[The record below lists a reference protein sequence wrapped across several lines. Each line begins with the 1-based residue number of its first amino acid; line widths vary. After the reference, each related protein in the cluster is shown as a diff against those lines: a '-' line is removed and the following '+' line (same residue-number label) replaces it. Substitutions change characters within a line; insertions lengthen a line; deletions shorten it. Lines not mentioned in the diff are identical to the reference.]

1 MNLPNITIVN
11 GAGGLQ
17 RPPAGQDHIA
27 GLIAYMSTLP
37 SGFSSTD
44 RIKKVN
50 SLAQAVSLGI
60 NLNYVDATAPTGSYL
75 VTATGSNGDTITL
88 THLNVKGATVTLGTY
103 TKVAGDTTAA
113 NVATGIAAAINAGT
127 NVHGYSAT
135 TSTATV
141 NITAPK
147 FNGVFS
153 GTLAATIV
161 GTIAGTLT
169 QFASGTMSPIAC
181 LYYHVS
187 EFFRLMPNGE
197 LYISIPGTSYGSGFP
212 EVMTLV
218 NFADGKIRQIGVMND
233 LSTAFATS
241 QITSLQTQATA
252 AFNAFRPCVILFAPE
267 ISGTSNLSALTDLSS
282 LSSAQVAT
290 IISQDAGNVGKYI
303 ATSTGKSLS
312 DLGAKLGVL
321 SKSKVSDS
329 WAWVGAYN
337 MTDGSE
343 LNTIGFS
350 NGTTYTTAV
359 NNNILNQL
367 ATYGYSFLRKITDY
381 TGTYN
386 TQPNTA
392 TLESSDYRFL
402 YSNRVIQ
409 KAGRVERLAMIP
421 FQSSPVV
428 LDADGTLS
436 DLTIETWKAAI
447 GQQLD
452 VMVRNGE
459 LSNYAVTIDPTQL
472 VLQTNS
478 VTIGVQ
484 LQPVGV
490 ADFITITNVFTIQIK

>member
-37 SGFSSTD
+37 SGFTSTD
-44 RIKKVN
+44 RTKKVL
-50 SLAQAVSLGI
+50 SLNQATSLGI
-60 NLNYVDATAPTGSYL
+60 NLNYVDATAPTGT
-75 VTATGSNGDTITL
+75 VTITAVGSNGDTLTIT
-88 THLNVKGATVTLGTY
+88 HVNVKGATVNLGTY
-103 TKVAGDTTAA
+103 TKVSADTTVT
-113 NVATGIAAAINAGT
+113 NVATKVRNIINAGT
-127 NVHGYSAT
+127 NVHGY
-135 TSTATV
+135 TATNAAGV
-141 NITAPK
+141 VTITAPK
-147 FNGVFS
+147 FNGVYA
-153 GTLAATIV
+153 GTLATTIV
-161 GTIAGTLT
+161 GGITATLAQFSGGT
-169 QFASGTMSPIAC
+169 ASPIAC

-197 LYISIPGTSYGSGFP
+197 LYIHIASAYGTNFE
-212 EVMTLV
+212 EVATLV
-218 NFADGKIRQIGVMND
+218 NFAQGKIRQIGVMND
-233 LSTAFATS
+233 LSTAFAST
-241 QITSLQTQATA
+241 QVTKLQTQATA

-267 ISGTSNLSALTDLSS
+267 ISGTSDLSTLPDTS
-282 LSSAQVAT
+282 GYNSAQVAI

-303 ATSTGKSLS
+303 ALSTGKSLS

-321 SKSKVSDS
+321 STSKVSDS

-337 MTDGSE
+337 MTNGSE

-350 NGTTYTTAV
+350 NGTDYTTAEGNGV
-359 NNNILNQL
+359 LNQL
-367 ATYGYSFLRKITDY
+367 VTYGYSFLRKIVDY

-409 KAGRVERLAMIP
+409 KAGRVERLAMVP
-421 FQSSPVV
+421 FQSSPV
-428 LDADGTLS
+428 LLNADGTLTELS
-436 DLTIETWKAAI
+436 IQTWIAAI
-447 GQQLD
+447 NQQLD

-459 LSNYAVTIDPTQL
+459 LSNYLVTIDPTQL
-472 VLQTNS
+472 ILQTNS
-478 VTIGVQ
+478 VSIAVQ

-490 ADFITITNVFTIQIK
+490 ADYITITNTFTLQIA